1 METTSVLVGIMTV
14 ELVLPDSHSLKEKRM
29 VLNRLKARLR
39 NRTNVAVSEVDHQDV
54 WQRTAIAIV
63 TVGGSR
69 GRLERVL
76 DEVRAEIETQPEAQ
90 IAFEER
96 EYR

>member
-1 METTSVLVGIMTV
+1 METSAVLVGIMTV
-14 ELVLPDSHSLKEKRM
+14 ELHLPDSHSLKEKRM
-29 VLNRLKARLR
+29 VLNRLKSRLHHR
-39 NRTNVAVSEVDHQDV
+39 SNVAISEVDHQDV
-54 WQRTAIAIV
+54 WQRSAIAIV

-76 DEVRAEIETQPEAQ
+76 DEVRAEIESQPDAL